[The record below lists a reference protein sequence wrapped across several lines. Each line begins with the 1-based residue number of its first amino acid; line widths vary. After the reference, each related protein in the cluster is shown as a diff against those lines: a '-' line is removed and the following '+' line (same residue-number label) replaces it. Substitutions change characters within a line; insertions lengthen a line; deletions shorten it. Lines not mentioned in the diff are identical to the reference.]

1 MATYIPYTTR
11 VSITFAGR
19 AITAASFENALFV
32 ATHNVFTERQK
43 SYTSTDEM
51 LADGFASGSPA
62 FNFAS
67 GVFAGKKAPALL
79 YIGRAVPSA
88 LTIQVNVDAAE
99 DDILSVN
106 MNVGGTTASF
116 AYTVLLAD
124 VGDAQALGDGLAAL
138 IQADAG
144 VTTAISDANGL
155 ITIVMAVP
163 ATETSFG
170 AALNTTIYTTTAETP
185 ADIMAAVRA
194 EVDSFSTVSAETH
207 IKTDQ
212 ALYATYAE
220 ANDMLFVYSTADADV
235 YNPVITD
242 DVFSVSKGSQYQY
255 TMGMFNELSDID
267 FPEGAVLGSFLAQ
280 DPSVNFTMNLQ
291 DLIGITPSN
300 LTSSQKSTI
309 IDKNGNF
316 YELEYDVGAFKEGFT
331 SNGDFI
337 DRSRFGLWLK
347 LRSQESMFTTMKGL
361 SDRSSALAY
370 SDAGISIVRS
380 NLYTD
385 VINVGIRNGTILTG
399 FSQDSAGKTISFI
412 PIVET
417 STRANQTNT
426 AIGQRLWQGFEI
438 EVVYAGSIHHIDANG
453 YIVNNRVAG

>member
-51 LADGFASGSPA
+51 ISDGFASGSPA
-62 FNFAS
+62 VKFAE
-67 GVFAGKKAPALL
+67 GVFSGKKAPALL
-79 YIGRAVPSA
+79 YIGRAVPA
-88 LTIQVNVDAAE
+88 TYTVQVGITAVE
-99 DDILSVN
+99 DDVLTVN
-106 MNVGGTTASF
+106 MNLAGTAS
-116 AYTVLLAD
+116 ALSYTVLAAD
-124 VGDAQALGDGLAAL
+124 DTPQELGDGLALVIA
-138 IQADAG
+138 ADAG
-144 VTTAISDANGL
+144 ITSAVSDVNGL
-155 ITIVMAVP
+155 ITIVPAAP
-163 ATETSFG
+163 ATEISFG
-170 AALNTTIYTTTAETP
+170 AATFTTVYTTTTETP

-347 LRSQESMFTTMKGL
+347 LRGQESMFTTMKGL

-399 FSQDSAGKTISFI
+399 FSQDSAGKTISYQ

-438 EVVYAGSIHHIDANG
+438 EVVYAGSIHHIDSNG